1 MKNILAVYIREL
13 KSYFSS
19 QIFYVVSAVYIFAIG
34 YMFRNAFFRF
44 ASESMRRLRYVW
56 DYGSANVELI
66 NINTV
71 SLHTFQYMN
80 FFLLL
85 IVPMLTMRL
94 YAEEKKSGTM
104 ELLMTSPITTT
115 QVLLGKFFS
124 CLTIYSLMVILTTS
138 FMVILIIQSGGQLD
152 IGPVISSYLGTFLLG
167 AAIIPIG
174 IFSSSLT
181 ENQIVAAV
189 ITLSVILGLWVL
201 VFSSQFFDYPIN
213 NFITFV
219 SLSVH
224 LNSFTLG
231 FIGVKHIFY
240 YLSMSIF
247 WLTLS
252 WMSVESSRWRQ

>member
-1 MKNILAVYIREL
+1 MKNILAVYVREL
-13 KSYFSS
+13 QSYFSS
-19 QIFYVVSAVYIFAIG
+19 QIFYVISAVYVFVVG
-34 YMFRNAFFRF
+34 YMFRNSFFRF

-56 DYGSANVELI
+56 DYGSANVDLV
-66 NINTV
+66 NVNAV
-71 SLHTFQYMN
+71 SIQTFQYMN

-124 CLTIYSLMVILTTS
+124 CFTIYSLMVMLTS
-138 FMVILIIQSGGQLD
+138 FFMGILIIQSNGQVD
-152 IGPVISSYLGTFLLG
+152 IGPVISSYFGTLLFG

-189 ITLSVILGLWVL
+189 ITLTVILGLWVL
-201 VFSSQFFDYPIN
+201 IFSAQFFDYPIN
-213 NFITFV
+213 EFISFI
-219 SLSVH
+219 SLSEH

-231 FIGVKHIFY
+231 FIGMRHVVY
-240 YLSMSIF
+240 YLSISIF

-252 WMSVESSRWRQ
+252 WMNIESARWRQ